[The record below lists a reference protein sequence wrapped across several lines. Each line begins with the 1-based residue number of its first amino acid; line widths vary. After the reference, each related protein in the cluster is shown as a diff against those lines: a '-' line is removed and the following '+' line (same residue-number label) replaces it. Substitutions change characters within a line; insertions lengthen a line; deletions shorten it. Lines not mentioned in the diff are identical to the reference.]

1 MTSILIPIKGGIHAC
16 WTRTDLYTLRTSDPY
31 TTAKPISLNQGIMMQ
46 MVVVGSKYC
55 IIIWKN
61 QCSTIILGMY
71 ILCNKSHILI
81 WLQHFIHVTQKQNS
95 LQTNIRYLKKKTL
108 QTSLFKKKIQ
118 ITKQWTLPKT
128 SIKIVITVFWII
140 KF

>member
-31 TTAKPISLNQGIMMQ
+31 TTAKPISLNHGIMMQ

-95 LQTNIRYLKKKTL
+95 LQNNIRYLKKNHFKL
-108 QTSLFKKKIQ
+108 HFKKKKIQ
-118 ITKQWTLPKT
+118 ITKQWILPKT
-128 SIKIVITVFWII
+128 SIKIVKTVF
-140 KF
+140 

>member
-31 TTAKPISLNQGIMMQ
+31 TTAKPISLNHGIMMQ

-95 LQTNIRYLKKKTL
+95 LQNNIRYLKKN
-108 QTSLFKKKIQ
+108 TSNFIFFLKKIQ
-118 ITKQWTLPKT
+118 ITKQWILPKT
-128 SIKIVITVFWII
+128 SIKIVKTVF
-140 KF
+140 

>member
-31 TTAKPISLNQGIMMQ
+31 TTAKPISLNHGIMMQ

-95 LQTNIRYLKKKTL
+95 LQNNIRYLKKN
-108 QTSLFKKKIQ
+108 TSNFIFKKKKIQ
-118 ITKQWTLPKT
+118 ITKQWILPKT
-128 SIKIVITVFWII
+128 SIKIVKTVF
-140 KF
+140 

>member
-16 WTRTDLYTLRTSDPY
+16 WTGTDLYTLRTSDPY
-31 TTAKPISLNQGIMMQ
+31 TTAKPISLNHGIMMQ

-95 LQTNIRYLKKKTL
+95 LQNNIRYLKKTL
-108 QTSLFKKKIQ
+108 QTSFFFFLNFRSQNNEFYPKLALRLLKQSFK
-118 ITKQWTLPKT
+118 
-128 SIKIVITVFWII
+128 S
-140 KF
+140 

>member
-16 WTRTDLYTLRTSDPY
+16 WPGTDLYTLRTSDPY
-31 TTAKPISLNQGIMMQ
+31 TTAKPISLNHGIMMQ

-61 QCSTIILGMY
+61 QCSTIILG
-71 ILCNKSHILI
+71 CNKSHILI

-95 LQTNIRYLKKKTL
+95 LQNNIRYLKKKHFKL
-108 QTSLFKKKIQ
+108 HFFKKKFQ
-118 ITKQWTLPKT
+118 ITKQWILPKT
-128 SIKIVITVFWII
+128 SIKIVKTVF
-140 KF
+140 

>member
-16 WTRTDLYTLRTSDPY
+16 WTGTDLYTLRTSDPY
-31 TTAKPISLNQGIMMQ
+31 TTAKPISLNHGIMMQ

-95 LQTNIRYLKKKTL
+95 LQTNIRYLKKKPL
-108 QTSLFKKKIQ
+108 QTSLFKKKFQ

>member
-16 WTRTDLYTLRTSDPY
+16 WPGTDLYTLRTSDPY
-31 TTAKPISLNQGIMMQ
+31 TTAKPISLNHGIMMQ

-61 QCSTIILGMY
+61 QCSTIILRMY

-95 LQTNIRYLKKKTL
+95 LQNNIRYLKKT
-108 QTSLFKKKIQ
+108 TSNFIFFFFKFQ
-118 ITKQWTLPKT
+118 ITKQWILPKT
-128 SIKIVITVFWII
+128 IIKIVKTVF
-140 KF
+140 

>member
-16 WTRTDLYTLRTSDPY
+16 WTGTDLYTLRTSDPY
-31 TTAKPISLNQGIMMQ
+31 TTAKPISLNHGIMMQ

-71 ILCNKSHILI
+71 ILCYKSHILI

-95 LQTNIRYLKKKTL
+95 LQNNIRYLKKN
-108 QTSLFKKKIQ
+108 TSNFIFFLNFRSQNNEFYPKLALRLL
-118 ITKQWTLPKT
+118 KQSLK
-128 SIKIVITVFWII
+128 S
-140 KF
+140 

>member
-16 WTRTDLYTLRTSDPY
+16 WTGTDLYTLRTSDPY
-31 TTAKPISLNQGIMMQ
+31 TTAKPISLNHGIMMQ

-95 LQTNIRYLKKKTL
+95 LQNNIRYLKKN
-108 QTSLFKKKIQ
+108 TSNFIFFFKFQ
-118 ITKQWTLPKT
+118 ITKQWILPKT
-128 SIKIVITVFWII
+128 SIKIVKTVFKII

>member
-16 WTRTDLYTLRTSDPY
+16 RPGTDLYTLRTSDPY
-31 TTAKPISLNQGIMMQ
+31 TTAKPISLNHGIMMQ

-61 QCSTIILGMY
+61 QCSTIILVCTSCVTSLMY
-71 ILCNKSHILI
+71 WYI

-95 LQTNIRYLKKKTL
+95 LQTNIRYLKKKHFKRHY
-108 QTSLFKKKIQ
+108 FKKNFRSQ
-118 ITKQWTLPKT
+118 NNELYPKLALRLL
-128 SIKIVITVFWII
+128 
-140 KF
+140 

>member
-1 MTSILIPIKGGIHAC
+1 MTSILMPIKGGIHAC
-16 WTRTDLYTLRTSDPY
+16 WTGTDLYTLRTSDPY
-31 TTAKPISLNQGIMMQ
+31 TTAKPISLNHGIMMQ

-95 LQTNIRYLKKKTL
+95 LQNNIRYLRKN
-108 QTSLFKKKIQ
+108 TSNFIFFFFKFQ
-118 ITKQWTLPKT
+118 ITKQWILPKT
-128 SIKIVITVFWII
+128 SIKIVKTVF
-140 KF
+140 

>member
-16 WTRTDLYTLRTSDPY
+16 WPGTDLYTLRTSDPY
-31 TTAKPISLNQGIMMQ
+31 TTAKPISLNHGIMMQ

-95 LQTNIRYLKKKTL
+95 LQTNIRYFKKPL
-108 QTSLFKKKIQ
+108 QTPLFKKNFRSQNNELYLK
-118 ITKQWTLPKT
+118 LALRLL
-128 SIKIVITVFWII
+128 
-140 KF
+140 

>member
-31 TTAKPISLNQGIMMQ
+31 TTAKPISLNHGIMMQ

-95 LQTNIRYLKKKTL
+95 LQNNIRYLKKKHFKL
-108 QTSLFKKKIQ
+108 HFLKKKIQ
-118 ITKQWTLPKT
+118 ITKQWILPKT
-128 SIKIVITVFWII
+128 SIKIVKTVF
-140 KF
+140 

>member
-16 WTRTDLYTLRTSDPY
+16 WPGTDLYTLRTSDPY
-31 TTAKPISLNQGIMMQ
+31 TTAKPISLNHGIIMQ

-95 LQTNIRYLKKKTL
+95 LQTNIRYLKKPL
-108 QTSLFKKKIQ
+108 QTSLFKKNFRSQ
-118 ITKQWTLPKT
+118 NNELYPKLALRLL
-128 SIKIVITVFWII
+128 
-140 KF
+140 

>member
-31 TTAKPISLNQGIMMQ
+31 TTAKPISLNHGIMMQ

-95 LQTNIRYLKKKTL
+95 LQNNIRYLKKN
-108 QTSLFKKKIQ
+108 TSNFIFKKKKFRSQ
-118 ITKQWTLPKT
+118 NNEFYPKLALRLLKQSLK
-128 SIKIVITVFWII
+128 S
-140 KF
+140 

>member
-31 TTAKPISLNQGIMMQ
+31 TTAKPISLNHGIMMQ

-95 LQTNIRYLKKKTL
+95 LQNNIRYLKKT
-108 QTSLFKKKIQ
+108 TSNFIFFFFKFQ
-118 ITKQWTLPKT
+118 ITKQWILPKT
-128 SIKIVITVFWII
+128 SIKIVKTVF
-140 KF
+140 

>member
-16 WTRTDLYTLRTSDPY
+16 WTGTDLYTLRTSDPY
-31 TTAKPISLNQGIMMQ
+31 TTAKPISLNHGIMMQ

-95 LQTNIRYLKKKTL
+95 LQNNIRYLKKKQFKL
-108 QTSLFKKKIQ
+108 HFKKKKIQ
-118 ITKQWTLPKT
+118 ITKQWILPKT
-128 SIKIVITVFWII
+128 SIKIVKTVF
-140 KF
+140 

>member
-31 TTAKPISLNQGIMMQ
+31 TTAKPISLNHGIMMQ

-95 LQTNIRYLKKKTL
+95 LQNNIRYLKKNH
-108 QTSLFKKKIQ
+108 FKLHFFFKKIQ
-118 ITKQWTLPKT
+118 ITKQWILPKT
-128 SIKIVITVFWII
+128 SIKIVKTVF
-140 KF
+140 

>member
-16 WTRTDLYTLRTSDPY
+16 WPGTDLYTLRTSDPY
-31 TTAKPISLNQGIMMQ
+31 TTAKPISLNHGIMMQ

-95 LQTNIRYLKKKTL
+95 LQNNIRYLKKN
-108 QTSLFKKKIQ
+108 TSNFIFLKKNFRSQNNEFYPKLALRLLKQSFK
-118 ITKQWTLPKT
+118 
-128 SIKIVITVFWII
+128 S
-140 KF
+140 

>member
-31 TTAKPISLNQGIMMQ
+31 TTAKPISLNHGIMMQ

-81 WLQHFIHVTQKQNS
+81 WLQHFILVTQKQNS
-95 LQTNIRYLKKKTL
+95 LQNNIRYFKKKHFKL
-108 QTSLFKKKIQ
+108 HFFKKKIQ
-118 ITKQWTLPKT
+118 ITKQWILPKT
-128 SIKIVITVFWII
+128 SIKIVKTVF
-140 KF
+140 

>member
-108 QTSLFKKKIQ
+108 QTSLFKKNFQ

>member
-16 WTRTDLYTLRTSDPY
+16 WTGTDLYTLRTSDPY
-31 TTAKPISLNQGIMMQ
+31 TTAKPISLNHGIMMQ

-95 LQTNIRYLKKKTL
+95 LQNNIRYLKKT
-108 QTSLFKKKIQ
+108 TSNFIFFFFKFQ
-118 ITKQWTLPKT
+118 ITKQWILPKT
-128 SIKIVITVFWII
+128 IIKIVKTVF
-140 KF
+140 

>member
-31 TTAKPISLNQGIMMQ
+31 TTAKPISLNHGIMMQ

-95 LQTNIRYLKKKTL
+95 LQNNIRYLKKN
-108 QTSLFKKKIQ
+108 TSNFIFFFFKFQ
-118 ITKQWTLPKT
+118 ITKQWILPKT
-128 SIKIVITVFWII
+128 SIKIVKTVF
-140 KF
+140 

>member
-31 TTAKPISLNQGIMMQ
+31 TTAKPISLNHGIMMQ

-95 LQTNIRYLKKKTL
+95 LQNNIRYLKKN
-108 QTSLFKKKIQ
+108 TSNFIFKKKKTQ
-118 ITKQWTLPKT
+118 ITKQWILPKT
-128 SIKIVITVFWII
+128 SIKIVKTVF
-140 KF
+140 

>member
-31 TTAKPISLNQGIMMQ
+31 TTAKPISLNHGIMMQ

-95 LQTNIRYLKKKTL
+95 LQNNIRYLKKKH
-108 QTSLFKKKIQ
+108 FKLHFFFFKIQ
-118 ITKQWTLPKT
+118 ITKQWILPKT
-128 SIKIVITVFWII
+128 SIKIVKTVF
-140 KF
+140 

>member
-16 WTRTDLYTLRTSDPY
+16 WPGTDLYTLRTSDPY
-31 TTAKPISLNQGIMMQ
+31 TTAKPISLNHGIMMQ

-95 LQTNIRYLKKKTL
+95 LQNNIRYLKKT
-108 QTSLFKKKIQ
+108 TSNFIFKKKKFRSQ
-118 ITKQWTLPKT
+118 NNEFYPKLALRLLKQSFK
-128 SIKIVITVFWII
+128 S
-140 KF
+140 